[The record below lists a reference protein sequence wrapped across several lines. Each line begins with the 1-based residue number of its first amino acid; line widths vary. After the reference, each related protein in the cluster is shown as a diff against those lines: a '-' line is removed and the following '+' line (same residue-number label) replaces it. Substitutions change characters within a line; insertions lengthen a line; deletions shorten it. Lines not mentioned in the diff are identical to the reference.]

1 MKNRYNTQ
9 TVQLI
14 LEWMACGLLLL
25 VITIIA
31 GGCNWDTHDDPVMAL
46 LLFRY
51 GSQSTPFQII
61 YIYLSLIF
69 YIISGQDIIG
79 GCLFPFWKLFLHGA
93 SIFISSS
100 DPLNP
105 ELKNIHY

>member
-51 GSQSTPFQII
+51 GSQSTPFSNHL
-61 YIYLSLIF
+61 YLSLF
-69 YIISGQDIIG
+69 DI
-79 GCLFPFWKLFLHGA
+79 LY
-93 SIFISSS
+93 
-100 DPLNP
+100 
-105 ELKNIHY
+105 NIWPR